1 MPTPAGTG
9 GERNAAS
16 RHGHRARRLR
26 RGARLMPARPPTEME
41 RQSGSP
47 SASQA
52 AYSGGEPDLR
62 RLSRELRTG
71 VHELGPGLITGVADD
86 DPSGIST
93 YTVTGATYGY
103 GLLWMSLVT
112 LPMNFVV
119 QSLCARIGLVTGRGL
134 ADAIEQRYGRPW
146 LALIV
151 GLLLIANVV
160 NIGADLHAIAA
171 VIELLTG
178 VPHSALIA
186 PIGIAIALTEIVVPY
201 ARFARYLKIMTLVIF
216 AYIFGAFVAG
226 PDWRSALTGTVVPRV
241 SLNQGMIATVVA
253 ILGTT
258 ISPYL
263 FFWQASEEVEEEQG
277 RGIVVSRLAPG
288 RMAALLRVARID
300 VATGMVMA
308 NIGFYFV
315 VLTSAATLHASGQ
328 TDVETAAQAAE
339 ALRPLAGSAASL
351 VFSLGIIGTGLLAV
365 PVLAGSAAYATAE
378 LFDWPEGL
386 SNRFRRAPQFYGV
399 IALSTLLGGVLSVGG
414 ISEIRALYIAAIVNG
429 IIAPPLLVVILLVA
443 KDRRVLGEHT
453 AGRGMTILGWITTM
467 TMAVAALAFFVTL
480 FM

>member
-1 MPTPAGTG
+1 MSRRDRLTLIRKPPATSQEPTAPPA
-9 GERNAAS
+9 
-16 RHGHRARRLR
+16 
-26 RGARLMPARPPTEME
+26 TEPE
-41 RQSGSP
+41 
-47 SASQA
+47 
-52 AYSGGEPDLR
+52 LR

-71 VHELGPGLITGVADD
+71 VHDLGPGLITGVADD

-93 YTVTGATYGY
+93 YPVTGATYGY
-103 GLLWMSLVT
+103 GLLWMSLAT
-112 LPMNFVV
+112 LPMNVVV

-134 ADAIEQRYGRPW
+134 ADAIEQRYGRRW

-151 GLLLIANVV
+151 MLLLIANVV

-178 VPHSALIA
+178 VSHVLLIA
-186 PIGIAIALTEIVVPY
+186 PIGVAIALTEIVVPY
-201 ARFARYLKIMTLVIF
+201 ARFARYLKIMTLIIF

-226 PDWRSALTGTVVPRV
+226 PDWRSALTGTVLPRV
-241 SLNQGMIATVVA
+241 SLDQGMIATVVA

-263 FFWQASEEVEEEQG
+263 FFWQASEDVEEEQG
-277 RGIVVSRLAPG
+277 MGLVASRLPPARLSG
-288 RMAALLRVARID
+288 LLRVARID

-308 NIGFYFV
+308 NVGFYFV
-315 VLTSAATLHASGQ
+315 VLTSAATLHAAGQ

-399 IALSTLLGGVLSVGG
+399 IALATLLGGALSVGG
-414 ISEIRALYIAAIVNG
+414 ISEIRALYVAAIVNG
-429 IIAPPLLVVILLVA
+429 IIAPPLLVVIMLVA
-443 KDRRVLGEHT
+443 RDRSVLGEHT
-453 AGRGMTILGWITTM
+453 AGRGMATMGWITTVI
-467 TMAVAALAFFVTL
+467 MAIAAVAFFVTL
-480 FM
+480 VG